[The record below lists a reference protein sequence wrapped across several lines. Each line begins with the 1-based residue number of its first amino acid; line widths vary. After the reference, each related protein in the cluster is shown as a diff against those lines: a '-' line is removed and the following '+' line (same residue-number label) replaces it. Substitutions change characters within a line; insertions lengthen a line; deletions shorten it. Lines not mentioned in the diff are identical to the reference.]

1 MKVQIT
7 VVAVVLK
14 RKGQEKASILESKGL
29 RAKMI
34 VTEGRVQGES
44 QNHSGKSRRHFILH
58 SIFCHFKDLKKKK
71 ATNQLFIVSQ
81 ALQPHEK
88 ILK

>member
-14 RKGQEKASILESKGL
+14 RRGQEKASILESKGL

-58 SIFCHFKDLKKKK
+58 SIFCHFKDSLKKKGNK
-71 ATNQLFIVSQ
+71 PTLYC
-81 ALQPHEK
+81 
-88 ILK
+88 